1 MRSLRFLILA
11 IAFATA
17 VTAMPAHS
25 AYPGRNGQLLY
36 LRDLGGNAA
45 PSGRI
50 FVSGAD
56 GSGPRDVTPASV
68 NDVRY
73 AAWSPDGR
81 RIAFS
86 AFTAGRSTAALFV
99 MNADG
104 TALTQVTRGHLAE
117 FSPTWSPDGKSLAFT
132 SFDRGLMQIFRSR
145 LDGSGR
151 KVLSSQNMNCSDA
164 AWSPRGTQIVF
175 ECETVGA
182 LVIMRPDGTRER
194 RLTSGGRAY
203 DGSPTW
209 TPDGRWIV
217 FSRGIG
223 RSPAGLYRVRPD
235 RTGLARTSRI
245 SGEPAISPDGRSMA
259 LVRSVD
265 EQQEVWVMGRDG
277 SRARAITAT
286 VGIAEHGID
295 WQPLRR

>member
-1 MRSLRFLILA
+1 MGSLRFLVLA
-11 IAFATA
+11 LA
-17 VTAMPAHS
+17 VAAAVAALPAHS

-36 LRDLGGNAA
+36 LRDLGGNAP

-50 FVSGAD
+50 FLSGAD
-56 GSGPRDVTPASV
+56 GSGARDVTPPSV
-68 NDVRY
+68 SDVRS

-104 TALTQVTRGHLAE
+104 TGLAQVTRGHLAE

-132 SFDRGLMQIFRSR
+132 SFDRGLTQIFRSR

-151 KVLSSQNMNCSDA
+151 KMLSSQNMNCGDA
-164 AWSPRGTQIVF
+164 AWSPRGTHIVF

-182 LVIMRPDGTRER
+182 LVIMRPDGTGER
-194 RLTSGGRAY
+194 RLTPGGRAY

-217 FSRGIG
+217 FPRGIG
-223 RSPAGLYRVRPD
+223 RTAAGLYRVRPD
-235 RTGLARTSRI
+235 RTGLARTTRM
-245 SGEPAISPDGRSMA
+245 SGEPAVSPDGRSTA
-259 LVRSVD
+259 LVRWVD
-265 EQQEVWVMGRDG
+265 EQQEIWVMSRDG

-286 VGIAEHGID
+286 AGIAEHGVD
-295 WQPLRR
+295 WQPLRG